1 MKVACGIDIIE
12 IDRIEKAIAVKSGK
26 KFLDTV
32 YTEKEIQY
40 CESHFNNRFQH
51 YAARFAAKEAV
62 FKALNKISN
71 QKTIDWKG
79 IEVVN
84 NNDGKPEIIMKNEKI
99 ESIDIS
105 ISHCKEYAIANVVI
119 LYNE

>member
-40 CESHFNNRFQH
+40 CESHFNNKFQH

>member
-1 MKVACGIDIIE
+1 MKIACGTDIIE
-12 IDRIEKAIAVKSGK
+12 IDRIEKAVTGK
-26 KFLDTV
+26 FGEKFLDTV
-32 YTEKEIQY
+32 YTKMEIQY
-40 CESHFNNRFQH
+40 CESHLNNRFQH
-51 YAARFAAKEAV
+51 YAGRFAAKEAM

-79 IEVVN
+79 VEVIN
-84 NNDGKPEIIMKNEKI
+84 NNDGKPEIMIKNEKI

-105 ISHCKEYAIANVVI
+105 ISHCREYAIANVVI